1 MRRNYHKP
9 NYNSRNGM
17 QKRSN
22 MPKDTGPKKS
32 RRLDMRK
39 TEEFNFMLGK
49 IVDEL
54 PDSVRGA
61 VKGSLYSIASKKG
74 TREARD
80 YIMKIRTDG
89 IIDEDMQK
97 RLLDLLADYS
107 KFR

>member
-49 IVDEL
+49 IVEEL

-80 YIMKIRTDG
+80 YIVKIRTDG
-89 IIDEDMQK
+89 LIDDDMQK

>member
-1 MRRNYHKP
+1 
-9 NYNSRNGM
+9 
-17 QKRSN
+17 

-49 IVDEL
+49 IVEEL

>member
-1 MRRNYHKP
+1 MRKNYHKP

-22 MPKDTGPKKS
+22 IPKDSGPKKS

-49 IVDEL
+49 IVEEL

-89 IIDEDMQK
+89 TIDEDMQK

>member
-1 MRRNYHKP
+1 
-9 NYNSRNGM
+9 
-17 QKRSN
+17 

-49 IVDEL
+49 IEEEL
-54 PDSVRGA
+54 LDSVRGA
-61 VKGSLYSIASKKG
+61 VKGRLYSIASKKG

-80 YIMKIRTDG
+80 DIVKIRTDG
-89 IIDEDMQK
+89 LIDDDMQK